1 MKLTGTFLLITLL
14 LAAIPVKAE
23 VAEIRNPS
31 WRELPNTGDSTGEAR
46 SVAINGVV
54 RSGNIVRYDTMTSNG
69 ADFTG
74 LTSNAKDNQVGVIQ
88 GRLSYPSDFVPP
100 MRVCAQSVS
109 NYYLMNCINTEAR
122 DRSSFQNFK
131 LTVSPGK
138 YLVFAYASRED
149 SGASFDYQ
157 AYHASSNQ
165 PIPIQV
171 SAGKVITNIQVN
183 QWQLCRR
190 NPRPSYCIAP
200 SRSPSQP
207 QSNQSQQS
215 GTVRFTNPNWRV
227 VPGAAVGRNPAETS
241 MNMNSLS
248 REGDTVTFE
257 VIGYKGSYQQM
268 TGNCSTRQ
276 VAVTR
281 QGLQTRNGANYQG
294 TAPNE
299 VPVTS
304 WHRRLLRFACQN
316 SPR

>member
-1 MKLTGTFLLITLL
+1 MKLTRTFLLITIL
-14 LAAIPVKAE
+14 LAATPVKAE

-31 WRELPNTGDSTGEAR
+31 WREVPNTGDRAGEVH
-46 SVAINGVV
+46 SVDINGVV
-54 RSGNIVRYDTMTSNG
+54 RSGDIVRYDTTTSDG
-69 ADFTG
+69 EAFIG
-74 LTSNAKDNQVGVIQ
+74 LASKAQANQVGVIQ

-131 LTVSPGK
+131 LTVSPGE
-138 YLVFAYASRED
+138 YFIFAYASRED
-149 SGASFDYQ
+149 SGTPFDYQ
-157 AYHASSNQ
+157 AYYANSNQ
-165 PIPIQV
+165 PIPLRV
-171 SAGKVITNIQVN
+171 LAGKVITNIQVN

-190 NPRPSYCIAP
+190 NPCPSYCIAP
-200 SRSPSQP
+200 SKSSSQP
-207 QSNQSQQS
+207 QPGQSQQS

-227 VPGAAVGRNPAETS
+227 VPGAEVGRHSAETL

-248 REGDTVTFE
+248 KQGEVVTFE
-257 VIGYKGSYQQM
+257 VLGYQGSYQQM
-268 TGNCSTRQ
+268 TGNCRTQQ

-281 QGLQTRNGANYQG
+281 QGLQTRDGANYRE

-299 VPVTS
+299 VAVTN

-316 SPR
+316 S

>member
-1 MKLTGTFLLITLL
+1 MKLTGAFLLIAIL

-23 VAEIRNPS
+23 VAEIRNAS
-31 WRELPNTGDSTGEAR
+31 WQKVPNTGDRGDEAP
-46 SVAINGVV
+46 SVDLNGII
-54 RSGNIVRYDTMTSNG
+54 RNGDIVRYDTVISDG
-69 ADFTG
+69 ADLASTAPQLG
-74 LTSNAKDNQVGVIQ
+74 IIQ

-131 LTVSPGK
+131 LTVSPGE
-138 YLVFAYASRED
+138 YFIFAYASSED
-149 SGASFDYQ
+149 SGTPFDYQ
-157 AYHASSNQ
+157 AYHANSNQ
-165 PIPIQV
+165 PISVKV

-200 SRSPSQP
+200 SKSSSQSQP
-207 QSNQSQQS
+207 SQSQQS
-215 GTVRFTNPNWRV
+215 GTVRFTNPSWRV

-248 REGDTVTFE
+248 RQGEVVTFE
-257 VIGYKGSYQQM
+257 VIGYQGSYQQM
-268 TGNCSTRQ
+268 QGNCRTRQ

-281 QGLQTRNGANYQG
+281 QGLQTRDGANYRE

-299 VPVTS
+299 VSITS

-316 SPR
+316 SSG

>member
-1 MKLTGTFLLITLL
+1 MKLTETLLLITLL

-31 WRELPNTGDSTGEAR
+31 WREVPDTGDRAGEAPSVDINGNVR
-46 SVAINGVV
+46 SV
-54 RSGNIVRYDTMTSNG
+54 SIVRYGTVISDG
-69 ADFTG
+69 ADLAST
-74 LTSNAKDNQVGVIQ
+74 APANQLGIIQ

-131 LTVSPGK
+131 LTVSPGE
-138 YLVFAYASRED
+138 YFVFAYASRED
-149 SGASFDYQ
+149 SGTPFDYQ
-157 AYHASSNQ
+157 AYHANSNQ
-165 PIPIQV
+165 PISVKV

-190 NPRPSYCIAP
+190 NPRPSYCITP
-200 SRSPSQP
+200 SRSSSQP
-207 QSNQSQQS
+207 QTGQSQQS
-215 GTVRFTNPNWRV
+215 GTVRFINPNWRV
-227 VPGAAVGRNPAETS
+227 VPGAEVGRHSAETS

-248 REGDTVTFE
+248 KQGEVVTFE
-257 VIGYKGSYQQM
+257 VIGYQGSYQQM
-268 TGNCSTRQ
+268 TGNCRTQQ

-281 QGLQTRNGANYQG
+281 QGLQTRDGANYRE

-299 VPVTS
+299 VSVTN

-316 SPR
+316 SSG

>member
-1 MKLTGTFLLITLL
+1 
-14 LAAIPVKAE
+14 V
-23 VAEIRNPS
+23 
-31 WRELPNTGDSTGEAR
+31 
-46 SVAINGVV
+46 
-54 RSGNIVRYDTMTSNG
+54 TSDW

-74 LTSNAKDNQVGVIQ
+74 LASKSTNVGVIQ
-88 GRLSYPSDFVPP
+88 GRLSYPSEFVPR
-100 MRVCAQSVS
+100 MRACAQSISTIS

-131 LTVSPGK
+131 LIVSPGE
-138 YLVFAYASRED
+138 YFIFAYASRED

-157 AYHASSNQ
+157 AYHASSDQ
-165 PIPIQV
+165 PISIQV

-200 SRSPSQP
+200 SRLSSQP
-207 QSNQSQQS
+207 QPNQSQQS
-215 GTVRFTNPNWRV
+215 GTVRFSASDWRV

-248 REGDTVTFE
+248 RQGDVVTFE
-257 VIGYKGSYQQM
+257 VIGYQSFYRQM
-268 TGNCSTRQ
+268 TGNCRTQQ

-281 QGLQTRNGANYQG
+281 QGLQTREGANYRE

-299 VPVTS
+299 VSITS

-316 SPR
+316 SPP